1 MESTTGGSGDVHAH
15 LSSQPDKGEGMS
27 GKYDL
32 HQSGPAGTEE
42 GRGLRDRAAGAYE
55 AARERGGEMRGRIG
69 NAAHRARDRAE
80 DIFDDAEIA
89 IEERTGAL
97 TTVRRNPVAALGI
110 AFALGFLLAGD
121 SEETEVRHPTVA
133 KAKNQIK
140 GAIMGGIS
148 AALSQ
153 QLRTFIEEQGGIGTL
168 LATLGVPVPGSH
180 GQPYF
185 TPDDELRDA

>member
-15 LSSQPDKGEGMS
+15 ISTQPDKGEGMS
-27 GKYDL
+27 GKYD
-32 HQSGPAGTEE
+32 SRSAG
-42 GRGLRDRAAGAYE
+42 GRSEHDRPLRDRASDALGSARE
-55 AARERGGEMRGRIG
+55 HGSDLRGRVGRAAHTARERVGD
-69 NAAHRARDRAE
+69 A
-80 DIFDDAEIA
+80 FDDAEEA
-89 IEERTGAL
+89 IDERTGAL
-97 TTVRRNPVAALGI
+97 RVARKNPVAALGI

-121 SEETEVRHPTVA
+121 SDESEVRHPSLI
-133 KAKNQIK
+133 KAKNQVK

-168 LATLGVPVPGSH
+168 LATLGVAVPGER

-185 TPDDELRDA
+185 TPDDELRDI